1 MSTPP
6 SGTLIAKPA
15 TLTQQVAQ
23 KIAGDI
29 LSGVY
34 PVGTRLP
41 SGKEL
46 AQSFGVSAAVIREAT
61 ERLRAQGLIDSRQG
75 SGCTVRARTQNVG
88 FQVPEVSDTNRTD
101 LAHVFELRLDLEGA
115 AAALAAVRRTAED
128 VDALA
133 SILSALADNLYAPD
147 RAVELD
153 IAFHVALGDA
163 THNRY
168 FKDLLQYLNL
178 QIRECVRAGRTH
190 SLAFPQ
196 LPDEVHREHLLL
208 LDAIRAGDPAAA
220 RAAAMAHLQKAAARL
235 ELSLPGRDAHGE
247 IAAAVRDAASAEA
260 PSRAAKAKPAEPRRK
275 STR

>member
-1 MSTPP
+1 MSTAP

-15 TLTQQVAQ
+15 SLTQQVAQ

-29 LSGVY
+29 LSGLY

-75 SGCTVRARTQNVG
+75 SGCTVRARTQSVG
-88 FQVPEVSDTNRTD
+88 FTVPEVSDTNRAD
-101 LAHVFELRLDLEGA
+101 LAHIFELRLDLEGA
-115 AAALAAVRRTAED
+115 AAALAAARRTPED
-128 VDALA
+128 MAALEA
-133 SILSALADNLYAPD
+133 ILGALADNLYTPD

-163 THNRY
+163 THNSY
-168 FKDLLQYLNL
+168 FKELLQYLNL

-190 SLAFPQ
+190 SLAFPR

-208 LDAIRAGDPAAA
+208 LDAIRAGNPAAA
-220 RAAAMAHLQKAAARL
+220 RAAAMAHLQNAAARL
-235 ELSLPGRDAHGE
+235 DLSLPGRDSHGE
-247 IAAAVRDAASAEA
+247 IIAPGDDSAPGKAARQARKGK
-260 PSRAAKAKPAEPRRK
+260 PAKARGRSAR
-275 STR
+275 